1 MDTRDGKGISLLVG
15 LGNPGSQYKKTRH
28 NAGVWFLDELV
39 RHHQVTLHS
48 ESKFHGATGLCQIEN
63 EVFRFFQPLT
73 FMNDSGIAVRSI
85 LQFHK
90 ITPEKIVVV
99 HDELDFEPGIIRL
112 KKGGGHGGHNGL
124 RDIITHLNTPD
135 FYRLRLGIG
144 HPGDKRDVT
153 PYVLGEPS
161 LADHE
166 KIKHAIHDG
175 LGIMNDL
182 VLGNFERAMREING
196 I

>member
-1 MDTRDGKGISLLVG
+1 MDTRDEKGISLIVG

-28 NAGVWFLDELV
+28 NAGVWFLDELAW
-39 RHHQVTLHS
+39 HCQVTLNN
-48 ESKFHGATGLCQIEN
+48 ESKFHGAVALCQIEG
-63 EVFRFFQPLT
+63 EQCRFLQPLT
-73 FMNDSGIAVRSI
+73 FMNDSGLAVRSMM
-85 LQFHK
+85 QFHK
-90 ITPEKIVVV
+90 IPPEKVVVV
-99 HDELDFEPGIIRL
+99 HDELDFEPGIVRL

-124 RDIITHLNTPD
+124 RDIIAHLNTPD

-161 LADHE
+161 KADHE
-166 KIKHAIHDG
+166 KIMQAISDG
-175 LGIMNDL
+175 LRTVNDL